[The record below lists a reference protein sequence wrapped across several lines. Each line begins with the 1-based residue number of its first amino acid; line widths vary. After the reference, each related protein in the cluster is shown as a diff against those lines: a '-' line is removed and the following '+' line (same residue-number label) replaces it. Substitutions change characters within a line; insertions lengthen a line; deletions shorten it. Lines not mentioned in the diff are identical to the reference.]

1 MWYGMVRSST
11 VWYGL
16 VRESVVC
23 YGDVRPALGVES
35 ILLAINGTIDYLDRP
50 DIKWGFVS

>member
-1 MWYGMVRSST
+1 M
-11 VWYGL
+11 WYGL